1 MRLDFPVDISLK
13 TAAVSERGF
22 GTILIVDNTQDLEF
36 RYIDAEDVKD
46 LDTETKLYKIA
57 TQVFMQS
64 PQPQRVAI
72 AGTIG
77 KVLDAVKKVYEKNQ
91 DWFWL
96 LCTDNTAESIIAL
109 SEFVAVN
116 HKMLMTTVHDLT
128 EAEKLYNEVFKNTY
142 VSYHNDENI
151 FVAEALSV
159 VMSYKVG
166 GKTAKFKELQG
177 IKVAEV
183 DKTKYEELHKNDI
196 NTYVEKLGLRETSE
210 GKNLSSEYLD
220 VVLGEYWIKFKMEE
234 EYQLLAHTQDKIPY
248 DDRGIAMLVG
258 IAEKV
263 LSRAVAQGIVI
274 EGQYKVNYVKRRDV
288 PSSEVA
294 RRRYNY
300 IHWEATL
307 QGAIHEGRIQG
318 TLGYDLVNDEGVD
331 I

>member
-13 TAAVSERGF
+13 TNAVSERGF

-77 KVLDAVKKVYEKNQ
+77 DALDAVKKVYATQK

-96 LCTDNTAESIIAL
+96 ICTDETKEAVFAL
-109 SEFVAVN
+109 SEFTAVN
-116 HKMLMTTVHDLT
+116 HKMLMTTFHDYA
-128 EAEKLYNEVFKNTY
+128 EAQKMFGDVFKNSLL
-142 VSYHNDENI
+142 SYHHLENYNI
-151 FVAEALSV
+151 AEPLSV
-159 VMSYKVG
+159 VMSYNVG

-177 IKVAEV
+177 IVPVEI
-183 DKTKYEELHKNDI
+183 DDTKLKELHDNNI
-196 NTYVEKLGLRETSE
+196 NTYVEKLGLRQLSE
-210 GKNLSSEYLD
+210 GKVLSGEYLD

-258 IAEKV
+258 VAEKV
-263 LSRAVAQGIVI
+263 LSRAVDQGIVI

-294 RRRYNY
+294 RRKYNY